1 MVTCIGYDNAER
13 DWQKGQGPL
22 DIRLYERTTTI
33 DEVVVTGSTFQF
45 GQANGVKQLGALDV
59 VLDGGSCGDIV
70 SALQSLPGTQKVGE
84 DGKLYVRG
92 GSSEECQTYI
102 NGMHVLQPYS
112 TTAPNSP
119 SRGRFSHHLFP
130 RRLRRGIWAS
140 TVIGAAH
147 GDYRRTGLGQIR
159 SERLAD
165 RLEHWRNKDNRTR
178 LLVDECHLHGLGVVQ
193 PPVPRPLELAQ
204 ALPTTLI
211 RNTMEDAAHSVERME
226 ELSRL

>member
-1 MVTCIGYDNAER
+1 MKHNILILLLLLSGHCLGYAQQLVSGTVTDGRHPIAGANVFVKGTTDGCLTDSLGHFSFSTLKADSAQLMVTCIGYDNAE
-13 DWQKGQGPL
+13 
-22 DIRLYERTTTI
+22 

-119 SRGRFSHHLFP
+119 SRGRFSPFLFK
-130 RRLRRGIWAS
+130 GITFS
-140 TVIGAAH
+140 
-147 GDYRRTGLGQIR
+147 LGGYDA
-159 SERLAD
+159 EY
-165 RLEHWRNKDNRTR
+165 
-178 LLVDECHLHGLGVVQ
+178 G
-193 PPVPRPLELAQ
+193 Q
-204 ALPTTLI
+204 AL
-211 RNTMEDAAHSVERME
+211 S
-226 ELSRL
+226 SR